1 MAKVAC
7 THFLEMLNR
16 SENFPAVTLRLFLT
30 YGPGQNTDRFLPQ
43 IIRGCLDDAIFP
55 TSAGEQL
62 RDFSY
67 VEDTVRAIL
76 QSLVVPEA
84 VGEIINV
91 ASGEPVSIR
100 TMINKVCDF
109 TSSGKPQY
117 GEVPYR
123 ASENM
128 ALYANIKKYEKY
140 LQCKATTSLNEGLK
154 KTIHWYANA
163 KD

>member
-1 MAKVAC
+1 MTC
-7 THFLEMLNR
+7 HL
-16 SENFPAVTLRLFLT
+16 
-30 YGPGQNTDRFLPQ
+30 
-43 IIRGCLDDAIFP
+43 
-55 TSAGEQL
+55 QL
-62 RDFSY
+62 S
-67 VEDTVRAIL
+67 L
-76 QSLVVPEA
+76 MQSLVVPEA

-91 ASGEPVSIR
+91 ASGEAVSIR
-100 TMINKVCDF
+100 TMIDKVCDF

-128 ALYANIKKYEKY
+128 ALYANIRKYKKY
-140 LQCKATTSLNEGLK
+140 LQCKSTTSLNEGLK